1 MPFNRFMTLGRYADS
16 GRRPPTAMGGRS
28 ILDSNGGVAT
38 LATSTPQEQ
47 QQQQQQLNKGGAN
60 IKRSR
65 SRSISPQPRLSA
77 EF

>member
-16 GRRPPTAMGGRS
+16 GRRPPTAMGGGS
-28 ILDSNGGVAT
+28 ILDSNGGGAT
-38 LATSTPQEQ
+38 LATSTPQE
-47 QQQQQQLNKGGAN
+47 QQQQQLNKGGAN